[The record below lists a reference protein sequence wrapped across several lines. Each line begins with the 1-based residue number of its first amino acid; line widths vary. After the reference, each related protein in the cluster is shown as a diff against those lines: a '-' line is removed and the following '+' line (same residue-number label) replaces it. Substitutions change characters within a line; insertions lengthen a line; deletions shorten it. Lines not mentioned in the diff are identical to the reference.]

1 MEPTKAAFPEMASQ
15 AGLGGLAGV
24 IGQAASVGHLGQ
36 GQGQGQA
43 QSQVGPG
50 VGALDEKIRRKR
62 TESMGKG
69 LPAPEETGKY

>member
-1 MEPTKAAFPEMASQ
+1 
-15 AGLGGLAGV
+15 
-24 IGQAASVGHLGQ
+24 
-36 GQGQGQA
+36 
-43 QSQVGPG
+43 